1 MTLDVLQRCIEVA
14 KIACQYDG
22 YDFDGIAG
30 ADDRNVEVMTRDSCD
45 SAYTISFPTSW
56 LDLDPVTVHACAKA
70 AMETAMYEENKR
82 REQRKAEVARE
93 QEASD
98 RRLLASLKAKYE
110 GGAAE

>member
-22 YDFDGIAG
+22 YDFEGIA
-30 ADDRNVEVMTRDSCD
+30 DCNTNIVEVMTRDRDDVSGI
-45 SAYTISFPTSW
+45 YFPVSW
-56 LDLDPVTVHACAKA
+56 LDLDDVTVHACAKA
-70 AMETAMYEENKR
+70 ALATRQYEESQLRKQRAEELAR
-82 REQRKAEVARE
+82 R

-110 GGAAE
+110 GGQ